1 MERGLEFYVTLA
13 AVAVGA
19 LTWLYKKGSRVWRTV
34 RKLRRSFRDICLNPK
49 STLDDAHCRQLAIG
63 AMYASQQGAWQNS
76 LETGISDTL
85 PEILGGW
92 WGIDSTAEARTQLD
106 YLCEKGFR
114 YYWPTVLEAFRL
126 DDRLRQDALF
136 QQRMTSQEDY
146 DKATSQL
153 ENLRETLDELLA
165 CGVVASKEELS
176 GCNVTGWD
184 AGRIVF
190 LARACCEMGYLT
202 EEEAWTYIG
211 RADALAH
218 EACGSWRELAM
229 SYILGRSLWGGK
241 RAYNSVMKTT
251 ADVLL
256 SDPKSPWVRYPW

>member
-1 MERGLEFYVTLA
+1 
-13 AVAVGA
+13 
-19 LTWLYKKGSRVWRTV
+19 
-34 RKLRRSFRDICLNPK
+34 
-49 STLDDAHCRQLAIG
+49 
-63 AMYASQQGAWQNS
+63 
-76 LETGISDTL
+76 
-85 PEILGGW
+85 
-92 WGIDSTAEARTQLD
+92 
-106 YLCEKGFR
+106 
-114 YYWPTVLEAFRL
+114 
-126 DDRLRQDALF
+126 
-136 QQRMTSQEDY
+136 MTSQEDY
-146 DKATSQL
+146 DKALSQL
-153 ENLRETLDELLA
+153 ENLRETLDELLT

-202 EEEAWTYIG
+202 EEEAWAYIG
-211 RADALAH
+211 RADTLAH

-256 SDPKSPWVRYPW
+256 SNPKSPWVRYLW

>member
-1 MERGLEFYVTLA
+1 MERGLEFYVMLA
-13 AVAVGA
+13 AMAAGA
-19 LTWLYKKGSRVWRTV
+19 LTWLFRKGRRIWKTV
-34 RKLRRSFRDICLNPK
+34 RKLRRSFKEICLNPK
-49 STLDDAHCRQLAIG
+49 SPLDDERCRQLAVG

-76 LETGISDTL
+76 LETGIFDTL

-92 WGIDSTAEARTQLD
+92 WGIGSTAEARAQLD

-114 YYWPTVLEAFRL
+114 YYWPVVLEAFL
-126 DDRLRQDALF
+126 LEDSQRQDALF

-153 ENLRETLDELLA
+153 ENLQETFDELA
-165 CGVVASKEELS
+165 SCGIAASREDLGRCS
-176 GCNVTGWD
+176 VTGWD

-190 LARACCEMGYLT
+190 LARACCEMGYIS
-202 EEEAWTYIG
+202 EEEAWGYIG

-241 RAYNSVMKTT
+241 RVYNSVMKTT

-256 SDPKSPWVRYPW
+256 SDPKSPWVRYSW